1 VSDQL
6 SAQVSNLL
14 FVVAIAVYVLAMIG
28 FAADLAGSAQRHSDA
43 RLARRERARERVA
56 ASGGSGVAVLEH
68 EAPADEEP
76 SPTTSGGMSAG
87 SFALVMTTAAAAMHL
102 VAVILRGVAT
112 HRVPWSNMY
121 EFAMT
126 GSAVVVIVFL
136 VVVARRRDMRVLGT
150 FIVLPMLILMLIA
163 QLFWYLPA
171 AALPPSL
178 QNSHWLVIH
187 VLIAILA
194 TALLTVGAVA
204 SVLQLIQAR
213 REKNAAAMMAGAVGG
228 AGVAGTAT
236 DAAGIDET
244 EIGAADGTEAS
255 TAGSRRGGRFSNAVG
270 AVMDRLP
277 SSSELEAFA
286 FRIHA
291 VGFVL
296 WTFTLIFGAIWASN
310 AWGRYWGWDPKEVWT
325 FVVWVVYAA
334 YLHARATVG
343 FRGNRAAWFA
353 LVGFA
358 CIIFNFT
365 IVNTVINGLHS
376 YSGLT

>member
-1 VSDQL
+1 MSDQL

-28 FAADLAGSAQRHSDA
+28 FSADLAGSAQRRSDA

-56 ASGGSGVAVLEH
+56 ASGGSGVAVLERD
-68 EAPADEEP
+68 APAEEP
-76 SPTTSGGMSAG
+76 SSAVSGGMSAG
-87 SFALVMTTAAAAMHL
+87 SFALVMTTAAAVMHL
-102 VAVILRGVAT
+102 AAVVLRGVAT

-136 VVVARRRDMRVLGT
+136 VLVARRRDMRVLGT

-187 VLIAILA
+187 VLVAILA
-194 TALLTVGAVA
+194 TSLFTVGAVA
-204 SVLQLIQAR
+204 SVLQLVQAR
-213 REKNAAAMMAGAVGG
+213 REKHAAAVMSGALGG
-228 AGVAGTAT
+228 AGIEGAEIDGAG
-236 DAAGIDET
+236 DSVPGR
-244 EIGAADGTEAS
+244 
-255 TAGSRRGGRFSNAVG
+255 RRGGRVAGAVG

-325 FVVWVVYAA
+325 FVIWVVYAA

-343 FRGNRAAWFA
+343 FRGTRAAWFA